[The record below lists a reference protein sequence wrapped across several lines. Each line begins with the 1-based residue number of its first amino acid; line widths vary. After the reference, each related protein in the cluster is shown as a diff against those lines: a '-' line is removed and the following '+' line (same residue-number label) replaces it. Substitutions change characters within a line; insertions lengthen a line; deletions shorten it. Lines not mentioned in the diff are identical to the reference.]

1 MLWLGVD
8 VGGTFTDAVLFDEA
22 RGRFRHAKA
31 PSTPEDPTA
40 GVLAALDAL
49 NIDLPEVERLVHG
62 VTIGTN
68 AILERKGAEV
78 WMLVTEGFRDVLEI
92 ARTNRPELYNIKSL
106 KTPPLVPRTRTLE
119 IGERMLFDG
128 SVLKALD
135 LEEVRRAAE
144 KIPAGSDR
152 AIAVCFLHSY
162 ANPAHEQAAA
172 EVVREAARGAGK
184 GWFVCASAEVLPQF
198 REYERFNTTAL
209 NAYIGP
215 LMASYLTRLRES
227 LAGRGYN
234 REVFIMTSN
243 GGVSTARRA
252 ARLPVGT
259 VLSGPAGGVTAAV
272 YLGGLVSGNG
282 GAIKSGAS
290 KSGAPEGG
298 LGVNLIT
305 CDMGGTSTDVCLIEG
320 LKIPVTNEQ
329 YIGAYANRT
338 PQIEVNAVGAGG
350 GSIAWLDDGE
360 ILNVGPRSA
369 GAQPGPACYGQGG
382 VEPTVTDANLLLG
395 RLSAGN
401 PLGGQIV
408 LDVQLAEKAIAP
420 LAARLGL
427 DVPALAEGIVRIA
440 VARMVSAIKQISI
453 ANGHDPRDF
462 MLTAYG
468 GAGPMHA
475 ALIAEELEITRILV
489 PPFPGTFAAFGALIS
504 EQRHDLSRTHTLQ
517 TRNTDEAEI
526 EAIFSALE
534 AEGLALL
541 TAEGASPESVEFR
554 RALGMR
560 YLGQSWELEVEVPEG
575 ACSGAAL
582 EAAFEAVH
590 ERRFGHRAGGAA
602 EIVNFKL
609 TVLGRI
615 PKPEL
620 PPWEPAGDGSNPEG
634 GANFA
639 ALAPQENRQVYF
651 GSGFDQVPVYDR
663 ERLPAGAVLEG
674 PAIIEETG
682 STTVVPPGWRSTV
695 RTLGEILMEWE
706 ET

>member
-8 VGGTFTDAVLFDEA
+8 VGGTFTDAVLFDEEG
-22 RGRFRHAKA
+22 RRFRHAKA

-49 NIDLPEVERLVHG
+49 KVELTEVERLVHG

-68 AILERKGAEV
+68 AILEQKGAEV
-78 WMLVTEGFRDVLEI
+78 WMLTTEGFRDVLEI

-135 LEEVRRAAE
+135 LDEVRRAAE
-144 KIPAGSDR
+144 KIPAGSDK

-162 ANPAHEQAAA
+162 ANPSHEQAAA
-172 EVVREAARGAGK
+172 EVVREAAK

-215 LMASYLTRLRES
+215 LMAGYLARLREA
-227 LAGRGYN
+227 LAGRGFQ

-259 VLSGPAGGVTAAV
+259 VLSGPAGGVAAAV
-272 YLGGLVSGNG
+272 HLAGLVSGNG
-282 GAIKSGAS
+282 GA
-290 KSGAPEGG
+290 PEGG
-298 LGVNLIT
+298 WGVNLIT

-350 GSIAWLDDGE
+350 GSIAWLDDGD

-382 VEPTVTDANLLLG
+382 AEPTVTDANLLLG
-395 RLSAGN
+395 RLGAGN
-401 PLGGQIV
+401 PLGGKIV
-408 LDVQLAEKAIAP
+408 LDAGLAEKAIAP

-427 DVPALAEGIVRIA
+427 DTPALAEGIVRIA

-453 ANGHDPRDF
+453 ADGHDPRDF

-475 ALIAEELEITRILV
+475 ALIAEELEISRILV
-489 PPFPGTFAAFGALIS
+489 PPWPGTFAAFGALIS

-517 TRNTDEAEI
+517 TRHATDAEI
-526 EAIFSALE
+526 EAVFSALE

-541 TAEGASPESVEFR
+541 TDEGASPDSVEFK

-560 YLGQSWELEVEVPEG
+560 YLGQSWELEVEVPDG
-575 ACSGAAL
+575 ARSGAEL

-609 TVLGRI
+609 AVLGRMSR
-615 PKPEL
+615 PEL
-620 PPWEPAGDGSNPEG
+620 PRWEPAGNGVHPEKPAG
-634 GANFA
+634 
-639 ALAPQENRQVYF
+639 QERRLVYF
-651 GSGFDQVPVYDR
+651 GGEFAQVPVHDR

-682 STTVVPPGWRSTV
+682 STTVVPPGWRATV
-695 RTLGEILMEWE
+695 RTLGDILMESE
-706 ET
+706 QA

>member
-8 VGGTFTDAVLFDEA
+8 VGGTFTDAVLFDEEG
-22 RGRFRHAKA
+22 RRFRHAKA

-49 NIDLPEVERLVHG
+49 KVELTEVERLVHG

-68 AILERKGAEV
+68 AILEQKGAEV
-78 WMLVTEGFRDVLEI
+78 WMLTTEGFRDVLEI

-135 LEEVRRAAE
+135 LDEVRRAAE
-144 KIPAGSDR
+144 KIPAGSDK

-172 EVVREAARGAGK
+172 EVVREAAK

-215 LMASYLTRLRES
+215 LMAGYLARLREA
-227 LAGRGYN
+227 LAGRGFQ

-259 VLSGPAGGVTAAV
+259 VLSGPAGGVAAAV
-272 YLGGLVSGNG
+272 HLAGLVSGNG
-282 GAIKSGAS
+282 GA
-290 KSGAPEGG
+290 PEGG
-298 LGVNLIT
+298 RGVNLIT
-305 CDMGGTSTDVCLIEG
+305 CDMGGTSTDVCLIED

-338 PQIEVNAVGAGG
+338 PQVKVNAVGAGG
-350 GSIAWLDDGE
+350 GSIAWLDDGD

-382 VEPTVTDANLLLG
+382 AEPTVTDANLLLG
-395 RLSAGN
+395 RLGAGN
-401 PLGGQIV
+401 PLGGKIV
-408 LDVQLAEKAIAP
+408 LDAGLAEKAIAP

-427 DVPALAEGIVRIA
+427 DTPALAEGIVRIA

-453 ANGHDPRDF
+453 ADGHDPRDF

-475 ALIAEELEITRILV
+475 ALIAEELEISRILV
-489 PPFPGTFAAFGALIS
+489 PPWPGTFAAFGALIS

-517 TRNTDEAEI
+517 TRHATDAEI
-526 EAIFSALE
+526 EAVFSALE

-541 TAEGASPESVEFR
+541 TDEGASPDSVEFK

-560 YLGQSWELEVEVPEG
+560 YLGQSWELEVEVPDG
-575 ACSGAAL
+575 ARSGAEL

-609 TVLGRI
+609 AVLGRMSR
-615 PKPEL
+615 PEL
-620 PPWEPAGDGSNPEG
+620 PRWEPAGNGVHPEKPAG
-634 GANFA
+634 
-639 ALAPQENRQVYF
+639 QERRLVYF
-651 GSGFDQVPVYDR
+651 GGEFAQVPVHDR

-682 STTVVPPGWRSTV
+682 STTVVPPGWRATV
-695 RTLGEILMEWE
+695 RTLGDILMESE
-706 ET
+706 QA